1 MKKVYFFCVLL
12 AASGLMAQETAIDS
26 VKTWKTGGNTGLS
39 FTQTSLTNWAA
50 GGENSLSTNA
60 YLSVFANWARGKGAW
75 DNTLDLAY
83 GLLKQGDQD
92 VRKSNDKIDL
102 ASKYGYKASDK
113 WFYTALLNF
122 KSQFTDG
129 YKYPDDSTVIST
141 FLAPGYVT
149 ASLGMDY
156 KPNDKFSAFISPLT
170 SKFTIVNDQTLA
182 DAGAYGVDP
191 GEKLRSEFGGFVKV
205 AYKTDLMENINLTTK
220 ADFFSNY
227 LHNPQNID
235 VNWEVLIAMKV
246 NKYITANLSTQLLYD
261 DDINIVDKDGK
272 VGPRTQFKE
281 IFGVGFAY
289 KF

>member
-1 MKKVYFFCVLL
+1 MKKIIVIMALC
-12 AASGLMAQETAIDS
+12 SSMGLMAQEAAVEP

-50 GGENSLSTNA
+50 GGENSLATNA
-60 YLSVFANWARGKGAW
+60 YLSLFANWAQGKSAW

-92 VRKSNDKIDL
+92 VRKSDDKMDL
-102 ASKYGYKASDK
+102 ASKFGYKASDK

-156 KPNDKFSAFISPLT
+156 KPNDRFTAFISPLT
-170 SKFTIVNDQTLA
+170 SKFTIVNDQALA
-182 DAGAYGVDP
+182 DAGAYG
-191 GEKLRSEFGGFVKV
+191 
-205 AYKTDLMENINLTTK
+205 
-220 ADFFSNY
+220 
-227 LHNPQNID
+227 
-235 VNWEVLIAMKV
+235 
-246 NKYITANLSTQLLYD
+246 
-261 DDINIVDKDGK
+261 
-272 VGPRTQFKE
+272 
-281 IFGVGFAY
+281 
-289 KF
+289 